1 MNFMKRAFLS
11 IKTRAGKS
19 LLLLFTLTVICVFVL
34 SGLSI
39 QTAAGKSAELARQNI
54 GGNVTLQV
62 DREKMMEQQA
72 ADGGRPRFELTPIL
86 LSEAEELI
94 DYPEVK
100 GYNFTSST
108 FGNAIDFETI
118 ESGSATEEDSSESSS
133 ESNQGGPGRMGGMM
147 LADLSVEGVLF
158 SDSVQAFL
166 DGDSTILE
174 GRHLTEEDAN
184 QPFTMI
190 EKTLAEENDLSIGDK
205 INIQSPVEAA
215 TLELEIIGIYET
227 AVAGDSTGMNFTAL
241 NPYNKLYVPYT
252 AATTLMGE
260 GYEGTIDS
268 AVYYMNDPRNIE
280 DFIGRAEEESS
291 IDFATFKLDANDLVY
306 QQMVGPIEN
315 VASFSKNVVYLVAI
329 AGAVIL
335 GLIVMLTIRERKY
348 EMGVLLAIGEKRW
361 KLMGQFIVEILIIA
375 IISLSFASMAGNLV
389 ANQVGEQ
396 LLTQQLEQSTES
408 ASNPESFRR
417 PGMGMMGGDMGPGFV
432 QEQIDPIDELEIAIT
447 SKDFGLLA
455 LIGFIVSMLAT
466 IIPSLTILRL
476 QPKMILT
483 KQD

>member
-11 IKTRAGKS
+11 VKTRAGKS

-72 ADGGRPRFELTPIL
+72 AEGGRPRFEMTPIS

-108 FGNAIDFETI
+108 FGKALDFEPI
-118 ESGSATEEDSSESSS
+118 ESGSATENDST

-147 LADLSVEGVLF
+147 LADLSIEGVLF

-166 DGDSTILE
+166 DGDSTILK
-174 GRHLTEEDAN
+174 GRHLTEEDADE
-184 QPFTMI
+184 PFTLI

-205 INIQSPVEAA
+205 IQIQSPDEVA
-215 TLELEIIGIYET
+215 TLEFEIIGIYET
-227 AVAGDSTGMNFTAL
+227 TVAGDSTGINFTAL

-252 AATTLMGE
+252 AATTLKGE

-268 AVYYMNDPRNIE
+268 AVYYMNDPSNIE

-361 KLMGQFIVEILIIA
+361 KLMGQFIVEILIVA

-396 LLTQQLEQSTES
+396 LLHQQLEQSAES

-417 PGMGMMGGDMGPGFV
+417 PGMGMMGGGMGPGFV
-432 QEQIDPIDELEIAIT
+432 QEQVDPIDELEIAIT

-455 LIGFIVSMLAT
+455 IIGLIVSIVAT

>member
-11 IKTRAGKS
+11 VKTRAGKS

-62 DREKMMEQQA
+62 DREKMMEQQEA
-72 ADGGRPRFELTPIL
+72 EGGRPRFEMTPIS
-86 LSEAEELI
+86 LSDAEELI
-94 DYPEVK
+94 GYPEVK

-108 FGNAIDFETI
+108 FGNALDFEAI
-118 ESGSATEEDSSESSS
+118 ESGSATENDST

-147 LADLSVEGVLF
+147 LADLSIEGVLF

-174 GRHLTEEDAN
+174 GRHLTEEDADE
-184 QPFTMI
+184 PFTMI

-205 INIQSPVEAA
+205 INIQSANEAA
-215 TLELEIIGIYET
+215 SLELEIIGIYET
-227 AVAGDSTGMNFTAL
+227 AVAGDSTGMNFTSL
-241 NPYNKLYVPYT
+241 NPYNKLYVPYS
-252 AATTLMGE
+252 AATTLKGE
-260 GYEGTIDS
+260 GYEGTVDS
-268 AVYYMNDPRNIE
+268 AVYYMNDPSNIE
-280 DFIGRAEEESS
+280 DFISMAEEESS

-361 KLMGQFIVEILIIA
+361 KLMGQFIVEILIVA

-396 LLTQQLEQSTES
+396 LLNQQLEQSAES
-408 ASNPESFRR
+408 TSNPESFRR
-417 PGMGMMGGDMGPGFV
+417 PGMAMMGGGMGPGFV
-432 QEQIDPIDELEIAIT
+432 QEQVDPIDDLEIAIT

-455 LIGFIVSMLAT
+455 IIGLIVSIVAT

>member
-1 MNFMKRAFLS
+1 
-11 IKTRAGKS
+11 
-19 LLLLFTLTVICVFVL
+19 
-34 SGLSI
+34 
-39 QTAAGKSAELARQNI
+39 
-54 GGNVTLQV
+54 
-62 DREKMMEQQA
+62 
-72 ADGGRPRFELTPIL
+72 
-86 LSEAEELI
+86 
-94 DYPEVK
+94 
-100 GYNFTSST
+100 
-108 FGNAIDFETI
+108 
-118 ESGSATEEDSSESSS
+118 
-133 ESNQGGPGRMGGMM
+133 
-147 LADLSVEGVLF
+147 
-158 SDSVQAFL
+158 
-166 DGDSTILE
+166 
-174 GRHLTEEDAN
+174 
-184 QPFTMI
+184 
-190 EKTLAEENDLSIGDK
+190 
-205 INIQSPVEAA
+205 
-215 TLELEIIGIYET
+215 
-227 AVAGDSTGMNFTAL
+227 VAGDSTGMNFTAL

-252 AATTLMGE
+252 AATTLKGE

-268 AVYYMNDPRNIE
+268 AVYYMNDPSNI
-280 DFIGRAEEESS
+280 DDLIGRAEEESS

-361 KLMGQFIVEILIIA
+361 KLMGQFIVEILIVA

-396 LLTQQLEQSTES
+396 LLNQQLEQSAES

-417 PGMGMMGGDMGPGFV
+417 PGMGMMGGGVGPGFV
-432 QEQIDPIDELEIAIT
+432 QEQVDPIDDLEIAIT

-455 LIGFIVSMLAT
+455 IIGLIVSIVAT

>member
-11 IKTRAGKS
+11 VKTRAGKS
-19 LLLLFTLTVICVFVL
+19 FLLLFTLTVICVFVL

-72 ADGGRPRFELTPIL
+72 AEGGRPRFELTPIL

-108 FGNAIDFETI
+108 FGNALDFEPI
-118 ESGSATEEDSSESSS
+118 ESGSATEEDST

-147 LADLSVEGVLF
+147 LMDLSVEGVLF

-184 QPFTMI
+184 QPFTLI
-190 EKTLAEENDLSIGDK
+190 EKTLAEDNDLSMGDK
-205 INIQSPVEAA
+205 IQIQSPDESA
-215 TLELEIIGIYET
+215 TLELEIVGIYET

-241 NPYNKLYVPYT
+241 NPYNKLYIPYT
-252 AATTLMGE
+252 AATTLKGE

-268 AVYYMNDPRNIE
+268 AVYYMNDPSNIE

-361 KLMGQFIVEILIIA
+361 KLIGQFIVEILIVA

-396 LLTQQLEQSTES
+396 LLNQQLEQSAES

-417 PGMGMMGGDMGPGFV
+417 PGMGMMGGGMGPGFV
-432 QEQIDPIDELEIAIT
+432 QEQVDPIDDLQIAIT

-455 LIGFIVSMLAT
+455 IIGLTVSMIAT
-466 IIPSLTILRL
+466 IIPSLSILRL

>member
-11 IKTRAGKS
+11 VKTRAGKS

-72 ADGGRPRFELTPIL
+72 AEGGRPRFELTPIL

-108 FGNAIDFETI
+108 FGNALNFEPI
-118 ESGSATEEDSSESSS
+118 ESGSATEEDST

-147 LADLSVEGVLF
+147 LTDLSIEGVLF

-184 QPFTMI
+184 QPFTLI
-190 EKTLAEENDLSIGDK
+190 EKTLAEENDLSMGDK
-205 INIQSPVEAA
+205 IQIQSPDESA
-215 TLELEIIGIYET
+215 TLELEIVGIYET

-241 NPYNKLYVPYT
+241 NPYNKLYIPYT
-252 AATTLMGE
+252 AATTLKGE

-268 AVYYMNDPRNIE
+268 AVYYMNDPSNIE

-361 KLMGQFIVEILIIA
+361 KLMGQFIVEILIVA

-396 LLTQQLEQSTES
+396 LLNQQLEQSAES

-417 PGMGMMGGDMGPGFV
+417 PGMGMMGGGMGPGFV
-432 QEQIDPIDELEIAIT
+432 QEQVDPIDDLEIAIT

-455 LIGFIVSMLAT
+455 IIGLIVSMIAT
-466 IIPSLTILRL
+466 IIPSLSILRL

>member
-1 MNFMKRAFLS
+1 MNFIKRAFLS
-11 IKTRAGKS
+11 VKTRVGKS

-39 QTAAGKSAELARQNI
+39 QTAAGKSAELARQTI

-72 ADGGRPRFELTPIL
+72 AEGGRPRFELTPIL

-94 DYPEVK
+94 SYPEVK
-100 GYNFTSST
+100 GYNFMTST
-108 FGNAIDFETI
+108 FGNAIDFEPI
-118 ESGSATEEDSSESSS
+118 ESGSATEENSS

-147 LADLSVEGVLF
+147 LADISVEGVLF

-215 TLELEIIGIYET
+215 TSELEIIGIFET
-227 AVAGDSTGMNFTAL
+227 TVAGDSTGMNFTAL

-252 AATTLMGE
+252 AATTLKGE

-268 AVYYMNDPRNIE
+268 AIYYMNDPSNIE
-280 DFIGRAEEESS
+280 DFISRAEEESS

-361 KLMGQFIVEILIIA
+361 KLMGQFIVEILIVA

-417 PGMGMMGGDMGPGFV
+417 PGMGMMGGGMGPGFV
-432 QEQIDPIDELEIAIT
+432 QEQVDPIDDLEIAIT

-455 LIGFIVSMLAT
+455 LIGFIVSILAT
-466 IIPSLTILRL
+466 MIPSLTILRL